1 VYTAIDPSTLPSVSD
16 RSPVR
21 EPILVDG
28 ASQLF
33 VDDHLIAFSQSVHRR
48 LNPPRKQST
57 PFLTATHPWE
67 GNSILYSCVLP
78 HDYGYRLYYKAKN

>member
-1 VYTAIDPSTLPSVSD
+1 MAQRPGRLSRDDRVY
-16 RSPVR
+16 RHR
-21 EPILVDG
+21 PIPVDG

-48 LNPPRKQST
+48 LNPPRKQSN

-67 GNSILYSCVLP
+67 GNSILYSGVLP
-78 HDYGYRLYYKAKN
+78 HEDGYRLYYKAKN